1 MQKIIPQ
8 KDLFPNLI
16 KLDNC
21 STALTYPIGSDMR
34 AVLDYSEAAAN
45 KLIEL
50 FPGDNIALIVRG
62 MSGAIIGGIIASHLM
77 HNANICSKII
87 ISRKPE
93 DNCHASNLEDL
104 NSVLNYE
111 EDNPFRLVIADDFMC
126 TGSTIC
132 NIVEDVES
140 YIKQPFIFDAL
151 IVHNKFIYDE
161 GDNEGASSN
170 LMLFNENSITDEILL
185 TKFLNILCYYKST
198 KSY

>member
-21 STALTYPIGSDMR
+21 FATLTYPIGSDMR
-34 AVLDYSEAAAN
+34 VVLDYSEAVAN

-104 NSVLNYE
+104 NSVLNHK
-111 EDNPFRLVIADDFMC
+111 EDNPFRLVIADDFIC
-126 TGSTIC
+126 SGSTLY
-132 NIVEDVES
+132 NIIKDVES

-151 IVHNKFIYDE
+151 IVHNKLICDEHDDE
-161 GDNEGASSN
+161 GTSGA
-170 LMLFNENSITDEILL
+170 LMLSNENSITDEILL
-185 TKFLNILCYYKST
+185 TKFLNILC
-198 KSY
+198 

>member
-34 AVLDYSEAAAN
+34 VVLDYSEAAAN

-93 DNCHASNLEDL
+93 DDCHASNLQDL
-104 NSVLNYE
+104 YSVLNY
-111 EDNPFRLVIADDFMC
+111 DRYNPFRLVIADDF
-126 TGSTIC
+126 IC
-132 NIVEDVES
+132 SGNTLYNIIKDVES
-140 YIKQPFIFDAL
+140 FIKQPFIFDAL
-151 IVHNKFIYDE
+151 VVHNKLVYDKH
-161 GDNEGASSN
+161 DNEGTPGD
-170 LMLFNENSITDEILL
+170 LILFNENSTTDEILL
-185 TKFLNILCYYKST
+185 TKFLNILC
-198 KSY
+198 